1 MIWLTNLQW
10 NTAGDSSLSSLQK
23 RRQVLVLYDME
34 WEGEL
39 FTPSWEIA
47 RSLEQVKWFKPLV
60 SDFLVSLAWVLL
72 GVGYNK
78 EALVC
83 TVFTANTNVS
93 PRVPTLF
100 WTKNSRTFQRHISH
114 FSRTVNVNLNV
125 NIILSTPL
133 STNTGWVT
141 LPDFLRCSLQ
151 VLKEWVMMRVRTL
164 FNAKKSLESMSFLVR
179 PQHKQLYLED
189 LSVFAPFR
197 YLGIR
202 VGQSKGLVK
211 KYGGG
216 GWVGRSIWKCGR

>member
-151 VLKEWVMMRVRTL
+151 VLKEWVMIGVRTL
-164 FNAKKSLESMSFLVR
+164 FNAKKKPWV
-179 PQHKQLYLED
+179 Y
-189 LSVFAPFR
+189 VFF
-197 YLGIR
+197 
-202 VGQSKGLVK
+202 S
-211 KYGGG
+211 
-216 GWVGRSIWKCGR
+216 SSTT